1 PVAQGAL
8 DVEILPDKV
17 RIQAR
22 VSGEEVLVANT
33 FAAGDVPK
41 ASSLAEVWQRHGLY
55 LLEHLKVIG
64 DERPLT
70 GDVLSVVA
78 AQNDWV
84 VYQFEFGGTS
94 RPARLRLEENVLN
107 EIEYAPGN
115 PWEAAYIVRIRQQD
129 RPAQEGLL
137 LS

>member
-1 PVAQGAL
+1 MKARAWFVILLACALAASRTALAHPVAQGAL

-70 GDVLSVVA
+70 GDVLSV
-78 AQNDWV
+78 
-84 VYQFEFGGTS
+84 
-94 RPARLRLEENVLN
+94 
-107 EIEYAPGN
+107 
-115 PWEAAYIVRIRQQD
+115 
-129 RPAQEGLL
+129 
-137 LS
+137 